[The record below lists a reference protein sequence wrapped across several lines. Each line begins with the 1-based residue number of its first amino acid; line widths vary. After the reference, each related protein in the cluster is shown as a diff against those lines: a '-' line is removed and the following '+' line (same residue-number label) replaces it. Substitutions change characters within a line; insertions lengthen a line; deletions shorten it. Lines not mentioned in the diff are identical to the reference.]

1 MLVSFVLYDTE
12 LKADKEEEAQER
24 KSRDRL
30 SSDEDEGFTEV
41 SKHGWFNVM
50 TIPCITTSSYL
61 PTPPTLPS
69 HSAKELFLV
78 LMFVMSLQY

>member
-1 MLVSFVLYDTE
+1 MSFVLYDTE

-41 SKHGWFNVM
+41 SKHG
-50 TIPCITTSSYL
+50 
-61 PTPPTLPS
+61 
-69 HSAKELFLV
+69 
-78 LMFVMSLQY
+78 